1 MKVPGCSHV
10 YPLTMR
16 WYLALWRGGPLAH
29 LSFVRT
35 LKGDRTR
42 PIGMIVGLFGLAV
55 GIGLYRNPPG
65 TTRGW
70 WGDFGRRFGRYTI
83 GSWRTLRPVPFSTG
97 WVRGGG
103 RHRIGIC
110 VTVASRT
117 FAVAQLATR
126 AEWRKTLAREEAR
139 KAR

>member
-1 MKVPGCSHV
+1 MKVPGCSHL

-16 WYLALWRGGPLAH
+16 WYVALWGGGPRVH
-29 LSFVRT
+29 LSFVRS

-42 PIGMIVGLFGLAV
+42 PIGAIVCLFGFGVGVGLHGK
-55 GIGLYRNPPG
+55 PPG
-65 TTRGW
+65 TTRGRW
-70 WGDFGRRFGRYTI
+70 WDFGRRFGRYTI
-83 GSWRTLRPVPFSTG
+83 GSWRTLRRVPFSTG

-103 RHRIGIC
+103 RRRTGIC

-126 AEWRKTLAREEAR
+126 AEWREMLARLEAE